1 MQYIIPTEDDML
13 QFGQSLGKLLF
24 PGSFVALYGDLGAGK
39 TALSRGIGISL
50 GTDDVSSPTFT
61 IVQEHET
68 QPPLY
73 HFDVYRLSSGDELE
87 DIGFYEYCQQ
97 NGIILMEW
105 PENVLSALPKSRLD
119 IQIIGSGEQARTV
132 VLHAKG
138 QAYMSLLAHLAEE
151 YHESVRN

>member
-1 MQYIIPTEDDML
+1 MDAPVFIA
-13 QFGQSLGKLLF
+13 
-24 PGSFVALYGDLGAGK
+24 PGNHDWYGSD
-39 TALSRGIGISL
+39 
-50 GTDDVSSPTFT
+50 SPYAT
-61 IVQEHET
+61 
-68 QPPLY
+68 
-73 HFDVYRLSSGDELE
+73 
-87 DIGFYEYCQQ
+87 
-97 NGIILMEW
+97 MEW